1 MGFFENWKEFCNLAE
16 RQKLSTACQASFYW
30 IIKKFNDA
38 NWAEEIELTDRELMR
53 LTQIRSGKTI
63 TDVKSRLKL
72 SGIIDFRTS
81 KYYGTTYKLVQ
92 LASTS
97 WNNAQTTAQAN
108 VQNKAQANAG
118 LVKATLNTGA
128 HIDLKID
135 RPKTGVRT
143 TTTAREREGVG
154 EIENGT
160 PNIKV
165 GQKQNTGVKEKDLA
179 KSQSVTP
186 ENSPKFAG
194 EMLSEKNI
202 KFEQREDAKASS
214 GVVKVWIQATYTNP
228 TELDL
233 EGLAALEKEYG
244 TLRVRDAII
253 KANRYKIRDR
263 INLNSVEVVLKGGDK
278 PQRKKEDEKRDDRKG
293 VSGFKRSAERENGG
307 TKKEGRGGEIE
318 PWDFAGHD
326 NTDYSDA
333 REWVERMFE
342 RQKNSGKFE

>member
-97 WNNAQTTAQAN
+97 WDNAQTTAQAN
-108 VQNKAQANAG
+108 AQNKAQASAG

-128 HIDLKID
+128 RIDLKTE
-135 RPKTGVRT
+135 RPKTRG
-143 TTTAREREGVG
+143 TTTAAARTREGVG

-194 EMLSEKNI
+194 EMSSEKNI

-228 TELDL
+228 TDLDL
-233 EGLAALEKEYG
+233 KGLAELEKEYG
-244 TLRVRDAII
+244 TLKLRQAII
-253 KANRYKIRDR
+253 EGNRYKKQNQV
-263 INLNSVEVVLKGGDK
+263 NLALVEAILKNG
-278 PQRKKEDEKRDDRKG
+278 RKKEDEKRDDRKG